1 MGPVATLGCGRC
13 CSACVAG
20 SDARP
25 IPGRLSP
32 SRYWTLRPCRRWPH
46 RRRGIG
52 SGIAGCPTSSCRAP
66 AARLAGES
74 PVPKR
79 VVTLYSTILG
89 DRDDAPLF
97 VGIDGRAAVLL
108 RLTGKQRPDLN
119 HLDEALHDDGVQ
131 LYLEGHRLDRY
142 GMLRVVLRL
151 PDTDPG
157 LFEAALSL
165 SHGDVQEFVAAAYA
179 HESVEL
185 HVFHATDDRAL
196 SSTCTGPGLHRL
208 IREAVDAILDADH
221 PATVAEQQE
230 PVAELAGRF
239 RQPADGLSDETMVRL
254 QATRPAQPFVLF
266 ASR

>member
-1 MGPVATLGCGRC
+1 MLFRM
-13 CSACVAG
+13 
-20 SDARP
+20 
-25 IPGRLSP
+25 
-32 SRYWTLRPCRRWPH
+32 
-46 RRRGIG
+46 RRGQRRPAD
-52 SGIAGCPTSSCRAP
+52 SGAP
-66 AARLAGES
+66 LTVSVLDAAPVSPLAAPAPGHRVGNRRLPDIVMPSTAARLAGES

-165 SHGDVQEFVAAAYA
+165 SHGDIQEFVAGAYA
-179 HESVEL
+179 HESVVL